1 MILQARSYDFKRVAQ
16 DALFE
21 GPFQRSSERTKLGS
35 QAAIGPCG
43 FRPSLSGGGGY
54 PPSRFPPTAWSGL
67 AGYL

>member
-21 GPFQRSSERTKLGS
+21 GPFQRSSERTKFGS

-43 FRPSLSGGGGY
+43 FRPSLSGGRL
-54 PPSRFPPTAWSGL
+54 SAF
-67 AGYL
+67 

>member
-21 GPFQRSSERTKLGS
+21 GPFQRSSERTKFRS

-43 FRPSLSGGGGY
+43 FRPSLSGGRL
-54 PPSRFPPTAWSGL
+54 SAF
-67 AGYL
+67 